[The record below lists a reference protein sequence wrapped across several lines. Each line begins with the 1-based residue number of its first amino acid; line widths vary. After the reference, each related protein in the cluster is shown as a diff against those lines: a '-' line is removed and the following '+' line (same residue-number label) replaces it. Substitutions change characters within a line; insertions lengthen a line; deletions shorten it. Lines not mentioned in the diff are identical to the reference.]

1 MPKDN
6 RDFFKQ
12 KKIWSEV
19 KDELLGCYLVPYFNK
34 IFSMSN
40 PVLYVDCFAGKGKFD
55 DGKSGSPLTALESL
69 ERSIAAYHSAHP
81 RDSNMPKVIMKFIE
95 LNHAADL
102 SANLVG
108 QPAGRCEVIDGKFED
123 NIIPLLQKA
132 MNEHRS
138 INVFLYVD
146 PYGVKVLNA
155 ALFDA
160 LPIAFATAELLIN
173 LNSFG
178 FIREAC
184 RVMKV
189 AFREKEDEVFS
200 DLEEYDSSV
209 MDSIE
214 ELNAIAGG
222 GYWQTIIAEYGEGT
236 IDCYQAEKEF
246 ARQYKLRLRQKYN
259 YVLDMPIRLKAGQH
273 PKYRMVHAT
282 NHPDGCTL
290 MAHNIAKRT
299 DRLVI
304 EIQNR
309 GQLSLMPQTAEN
321 EMIDDNILMA
331 KVRELLATTT
341 EFTRL
346 NKFLADFYNEYG
358 VLCDLSRLS
367 SGRGGSI
374 LKTLEK
380 SGEIIVQ
387 RNPAFTRYEKPSKFW
402 QEGKGNT
409 LLLKKRSD
417 IIEHHNAKDDAL

>member
-34 IFSMSN
+34 VMSMRN
-40 PVLYVDCFAGKGKFD
+40 PILYVDCFAGKGKFD
-55 DGKSGSPLTALESL
+55 DGKNGSPLTALDSL
-69 ERSIAAYHSAHP
+69 DRSIAQRPYGSIPQISMH
-81 RDSNMPKVIMKFIE
+81 FIE
-95 LNHAADL
+95 LNHAKDL
-102 SANLVG
+102 EANLAN
-108 QPAGRCEVIDGKFED
+108 QPAGRCEVINGKFED
-123 NIIPLLQKA
+123 NIIPLLQNA
-132 MNEHRS
+132 LNQHRNL
-138 INVFLYVD
+138 NVFLYVD
-146 PYGVKVLNA
+146 PYGVKVLDA

-160 LPIAFATAELLIN
+160 LSISFNTAELLIN

-189 AFREKEDEVFS
+189 AFREKEDDIFG

-209 MDSIE
+209 MNSID

-222 GYWQTIIAEYGEGT
+222 SYWQSIITDYCKGA
-236 IDCYQAEKEF
+236 INCYLAEKEF
-246 ARQYKLRLRQKYN
+246 ANQYKLRLRQKYT
-259 YVLDMPIRLKAGQH
+259 YVLDMPICLKAGQH
-273 PKYRMVHAT
+273 SKYRMVHAT

-290 MAHNIAKRT
+290 MADNIAKRT

-304 EIQNR
+304 EIQSG
-309 GQLSLMPQTAEN
+309 GQLTLIPQTAEN
-321 EMIDDNILMA
+321 EMIDDTILEE
-331 KVRELLATTT
+331 KIRELLSTTT

-367 SGRGGSI
+367 SGRNGSI
-374 LKTLEK
+374 LKTFEK
-380 SGEIIVQ
+380 NGEILTK
-387 RNPAFTRYEKPSKFW
+387 RNPAFTDKGKPSKFW
-402 QEGKGNT
+402 QEGNGKT
-409 LLLKKRSD
+409 LLLKRS
-417 IIEHHNAKDDAL
+417 

>member
-1 MPKDN
+1 MSKNN

-34 IFSMSN
+34 ILSMSN
-40 PVLYVDCFAGKGKFD
+40 PILYVDCFAGKGKFD
-55 DGKSGSPLTALESL
+55 DGKNGSPLTTLDSL
-69 ERSIAAYHSAHP
+69 DKSIAQWRTAHP
-81 RDSNMPKVIMKFIE
+81 HGGSMPQVCMRFIE
-95 LNHAADL
+95 LNHAKDL
-102 SANLVG
+102 EANLVG

-132 MNEHRS
+132 IDRHRS
-138 INVFLYVD
+138 LNVFLYVD

-155 ALFDA
+155 TLFDA
-160 LPIAFATAELLIN
+160 LTMVFSTAELLIN

-189 AFREKEDEVFS
+189 AFREKEEEIFR
-200 DLEEYDSSV
+200 DLEEYDSST
-209 MDSIE
+209 MDSID
-214 ELNAIAGG
+214 ELDAIAGG
-222 GYWQTIIAEYGEGT
+222 GYWQSIITDYSKGT

-290 MAHNIAKRT
+290 MADNIAKRT

-304 EIQNR
+304 EIQSS
-309 GQLSLMPQTAEN
+309 GQLSLIPQTAEN
-321 EMIDDNILMA
+321 EMIDDCILEE
-331 KVRELLATTT
+331 KVRELLSITT
-341 EFTRL
+341 EYTRL

-367 SGRGGSI
+367 SGRSGSI
-374 LKTLEK
+374 LKNFEK
-380 SGEIIVQ
+380 NGEILVS
-387 RNPAFTRYEKPSKFW
+387 RKPAFTDRGKPTKFW
-402 QEGKGNT
+402 QEGKGNI
-409 LLLKKRSD
+409 LMLKRR
-417 IIEHHNAKDDAL
+417 

>member
-6 RDFFKQ
+6 RNFFKQ
-12 KKIWSEV
+12 KKTWSEV

-34 IFSMSN
+34 MMSMGN
-40 PVLYVDCFAGKGKFD
+40 PILYVDCFAGKGKFD
-55 DGKSGSPLTALESL
+55 DGKNGSPLTALESL
-69 ERSIAAYHSAHP
+69 DRSIAQWQTAHP
-81 RDSNMPKVIMKFIE
+81 RDGSIPRVYMRFIE
-95 LNHAADL
+95 LNHAKDL
-102 SANLVG
+102 VASLAG
-108 QPAGRCEVIDGKFED
+108 QPSGRCEVIDGKFED

-132 MNEHRS
+132 IKQYQNL
-138 INVFLYVD
+138 NVFLYVD

-160 LPIAFATAELLIN
+160 LSIAFNTAELLIN

-189 AFREKEDEVFS
+189 AFREQEDGIFN

-209 MDSIE
+209 LNSFE
-214 ELNAIAGG
+214 ELNTIAGG
-222 GYWQTIIAEYGEGT
+222 GYWQSIITDYGNNK

-246 ARQYKLRLRQKYN
+246 ARQYKLRLRQKYT

-290 MAHNIAKRT
+290 MADNIAKRT

-304 EIQNR
+304 EIQSG

-321 EMIDDNILMA
+321 EMIDDTFLESR
-331 KVRELLATTT
+331 VRDLLSRTT

-346 NKFLADFYNEYG
+346 NKFLAEFYNEYG

-367 SGRGGSI
+367 SGRSGSI
-374 LKTLEK
+374 LKTFEK
-380 SGEIIVQ
+380 SGEIQVI
-387 RNPAFTRYEKPSKFW
+387 RNPAVTEKGKPSKFW
-402 QEGKGNT
+402 QESKGNT
-409 LLLKKRSD
+409 LMLKRS
-417 IIEHHNAKDDAL
+417 

>member
-34 IFSMSN
+34 ILSMNN
-40 PVLYVDCFAGKGKFD
+40 PILYVDCFAGKGKFD
-55 DGKSGSPLTALESL
+55 DGKNGSPLIALESL
-69 ERSIAAYHSAHP
+69 ERSIAAYNSSHP
-81 RDSNMPKVIMKFIE
+81 RGGNMPKVIMKFIE
-95 LNHAADL
+95 LNHASDL
-102 SANLVG
+102 QANLVE
-108 QPAGRCEVIDGKFED
+108 QPDGRCEVIDGKFED
-123 NIIPLLQKA
+123 NIMPLLQKA
-132 MNEHRS
+132 MKTHRS
-138 INVFLYVD
+138 MNVFLYVD
-146 PYGVKVLNA
+146 PYGVKVLNS

-173 LNSFG
+173 LNTFG

-189 AFREKEDEVFS
+189 TFREKEEEVFS
-200 DLEEYDSSV
+200 DIEEYDSSF

-214 ELNAIAGG
+214 ELNAVAGG
-222 GYWQTIIAEYGEGT
+222 GYWQEIITDYGKGI

-246 ARQYKLRLRQKYN
+246 AQRYKLRLRKKYN
-259 YVLDMPIRLKAGQH
+259 YVLELPIRLKAGQH

-290 MAHNIAKRT
+290 MADNIAKRT
-299 DRLVI
+299 DHLVI
-304 EIQNR
+304 EIQSG

-321 EMIDDNILMA
+321 EMIDDVILMA
-331 KVRELLATTT
+331 KVRELLTTTT
-341 EFTRL
+341 ELTRL

-380 SGEIIVQ
+380 NGEIIVQ
-387 RNPAFTRYEKPSKFW
+387 RDPAFTKHEKPSKFW

-409 LLLKKRSD
+409 LLLRKGC
-417 IIEHHNAKDDAL
+417 

>member
-6 RDFFKQ
+6 RNFFKQ

-34 IFSMSN
+34 ILSMGN

-55 DGKSGSPLTALESL
+55 DGKPGSPLTALQSL
-69 ERSIAAYHSAHP
+69 ESSTTQYRGSYP
-81 RDSNMPKVIMKFIE
+81 MPTVSMKFIE
-95 LNHAADL
+95 LNHSNDL
-102 SANLVG
+102 EANLPN
-108 QPAGRCEVIDGKFED
+108 QHRGRCEVINGKFED

-132 MNEHRS
+132 MSARHQL
-138 INVFLYVD
+138 NVFLYVD

-155 ALFDA
+155 TLFDS
-160 LPIAFATAELLIN
+160 LSVAFNTAELLIN

-184 RVMKV
+184 RVKKV
-189 AFREKEDEVFS
+189 VFREREDEIFS

-209 MDSIE
+209 LDSVQ
-214 ELNAIAGG
+214 ELNDIAGG
-222 GYWQTIIAEYGEGT
+222 DYWQAIIDKYSKGT

-246 ARQYKLRLRQKYN
+246 SHQYKLRLRRSYT
-259 YVLDMPIRLKAGQH
+259 YVLDMPIRLKPGQH

-282 NHPDGCTL
+282 NHPDGCAL
-290 MAHNIAKRT
+290 MADNIAKRT

-304 EIQNR
+304 EIQSG
-309 GQLSLMPQTAEN
+309 GQLSLLPQTAEN
-321 EMIDDNILMA
+321 EMVSEDMLME
-331 KVRELLATTT
+331 KVKSLLEKTSDY
-341 EFTRL
+341 TRL

-358 VLCDLSRLS
+358 VLCALSSLS
-367 SGRGGSI
+367 SGRSGSV

-380 SGEIIVQ
+380 NGYIDVL
-387 RNPAFTRYEKPSKFW
+387 RNPAITDKGKPSKFW

-409 LLLKKRSD
+409 LLLRKRS
-417 IIEHHNAKDDAL
+417 